1 MLCEVEMHRYADVI
15 IDISHDRLD
24 RPFTYRI
31 PDHLRD
37 RILLGSQ
44 VLVPFGKGK
53 EPRKGY
59 VTGFR
64 DRADL
69 EEERIRDI
77 LDLVSLREGYT
88 EESDRDFNLRL
99 AIWMKNAYG
108 STMITALKTV
118 MTSRKSGAPK
128 KKRTIRLIADPEAAE
143 EKLAWYRQKH
153 QLARARLL
161 EALLETPEIPYEMVT
176 AKLHVT
182 GPVIRALKSAGLV
195 EIEET
200 GFLRNPVSI
209 QDAGRGPAALS
220 PGQQEIADHVVSAFE
235 AGDPGVTLIHGITG
249 SGKTEVYINIIS
261 RICSQGRQAIMLI
274 PEIALTYQTLIR
286 FYRHF
291 GDRVSVINS
300 SLSESEK
307 ADQWERARRGEIDVI
322 IGPRSALFTPFEKLG
337 VIVIDEEHENSY
349 KNESMPKYHARETA
363 MQIARMRGA
372 ALVLG
377 SATPSLDAYYRA
389 LTGEF
394 KLFTLKERLT
404 GGTLPAVEIADMRA
418 ELRRGNRSIL
428 SASLRRKLEERLQKG
443 EQTMLFLN
451 RRGFAGSLSCRACG
465 YVVKCPHCDVAM
477 SVHMGRG
484 KGRMVCHYCGHEEAA
499 PGLCPSCGSR
509 YISAMKAGTEQVETY
524 LRQAFPGAR
533 ILRMDA
539 DTTSAKGSYEKILSS
554 FANEEADIL
563 LGTQMIVKGHDFPG
577 VTLVGILMADLSLY
591 SNDYRA
597 AERTFQ
603 LLTQAAGRAGR
614 GSLAGDVVIQTYQPD
629 HYAIVHA
636 SRQDYEG
643 FYEEEILY
651 RKLLLYPPVSH
662 MLAVQILSS
671 SEDAALSAAGG
682 IRSLL
687 EEIPSVL
694 IGPAPAGIG
703 RIRDIYRFGLY
714 IKDPK
719 YDTLIDYKDQIETY
733 IHTMQGNGNFRNV
746 QIQFDFDPVNPY

>member
-1 MLCEVEMHRYADVI
+1 MHRYADVI

-31 PDHLRD
+31 PDHLQQEIR
-37 RILLGSQ
+37 LGSQ
-44 VLVPFGKGK
+44 VLVPFGKAR

-59 VTGFR
+59 VTGFKES
-64 DRADL
+64 ADL
-69 EEERIRDI
+69 EEERIREI
-77 LDLVSLREGYT
+77 LDLVRLREGYT
-88 EESDRDFNLRL
+88 EENDRDFNIRL
-99 AIWMKNAYG
+99 AIWLKTCYG

-128 KKRTIRLIADPEAAE
+128 KKKTIRLTADPQTAAE
-143 EKLAWYRQKH
+143 KLLWYQKKH
-153 QLARARLL
+153 QTARARLL
-161 EALLETPEIPYEMVT
+161 NALLETPEIPYEMVT
-176 AKLHVT
+176 GKLHIT
-182 GPVIRALKSAGLV
+182 GPVIRALKTAGLL

-200 GFLRNPVSI
+200 GYLRNPVSVEN
-209 QDAGRGPAALS
+209 AGPGPASLS
-220 PGQQEIADHVVSAFE
+220 AEQSEIADYVVSDFE
-235 AGDPGVTLIHGITG
+235 SGHPGVTLIHGITG

-261 RICSQGRQAIMLI
+261 RICSRGRQAIMLI

-337 VIVIDEEHENSY
+337 VIVMDEEHENSY

-363 MQIARMRGA
+363 IQIARMRGA
-372 ALVLG
+372 AVVLG
-377 SATPSLDAYYRA
+377 SATPSLDAYYQA
-389 LTGEF
+389 GAGNY
-394 KLFTLKERLT
+394 KLFTLKRRLT
-404 GGTLPAVEIADMRA
+404 GGTLPRVEIADMRS
-418 ELRRGNRSIL
+418 ELRHGNRSIL
-428 SASLRRKLEERLQKG
+428 SASLYRKLEERLEKG

-465 YVVKCPHCDVAM
+465 YVAKCPHCDVAM

-484 KGRMVCHYCGHEEAA
+484 TRKMVCHYCGHEE
-499 PGLCPSCGSR
+499 PVPSLCPSCGSR
-509 YISAMKAGTEQVETY
+509 YISAMKAGTEQIEGFLKQT
-524 LRQAFPGAR
+524 FPKAR
-533 ILRMDA
+533 VLRMDA
-539 DTTSAKGSYEKILSS
+539 DTTSAKGSYEKILSA

-614 GSLAGDVVIQTYQPD
+614 GSLPGDVVIQTYQPE

-662 MLAVQILSS
+662 MLAVQILSP

-682 IRSLL
+682 IRMLL
-687 EEIPSVL
+687 EKIPSVL

-703 RIRDIYRFGLY
+703 RIRDIYRFALY

-719 YDTLIDYKDQIETY
+719 YDKLIVYKDQIEAY
-733 IHTMQGNGNFRNV
+733 IHTMQGNGNYRNV

>member
-1 MLCEVEMHRYADVI
+1 MVRYADVI
-15 IDISHDRLD
+15 IDISHERLD

-31 PDHLRD
+31 PDHLSD
-37 RILLGSQ
+37 RILLGSR

-53 EPRKGY
+53 EPRTGY

-64 DRADL
+64 ERPDL

-77 LDLVSLREGYT
+77 LDLVRLREGYT
-88 EESDRDFNLRL
+88 EEGDRDFSIRL
-99 AIWMKNAYG
+99 ALWMKNSYG

-118 MTSRKSGAPK
+118 MASRKSGAPK
-128 KKRTIRLIADPEAAE
+128 KKRTVRLCAE
-143 EKLAWYRQKH
+143 HDRALDQLSFYRRKH
-153 QLARARLL
+153 QTARARLL
-161 EALLETPEIPYEMVT
+161 EALIETPEIPYEMVT
-176 AKLHVT
+176 GKLDIQAPT
-182 GPVIRALKSAGLV
+182 IRSLKSAGIV
-195 EIEET
+195 EVEEK
-200 GFLRNPVSI
+200 GILRNPVSVS
-209 QDAGRGPAALS
+209 DAGKGPERLS
-220 PGQQEIADHVVSAFE
+220 PEQVSIADHVVSEFE
-235 AGDPGVTLIHGITG
+235 AGRPGVTLIHGITG

-261 RICSQGRQAIMLI
+261 RICGMGRQAIMLI

-322 IGPRSALFTPFEKLG
+322 IGPRSALFTPFERLG
-337 VIVIDEEHENSY
+337 VIVMDEEHETSY

-363 MQIARMRGA
+363 IEIARLRGA
-372 ALVLG
+372 SVVLG
-377 SATPSLDAYYRA
+377 SATPSLDAYFQAREGNY
-389 LTGEF
+389 T
-394 KLFTLKERLT
+394 LFTLKRRLT
-404 GGTLPAVEIADMRA
+404 GGSLPRVEIADMRA
-418 ELRRGNRSIL
+418 ELKRGNRSIL
-428 SASLRRKLEERLQKG
+428 SASLYRKLEERLNAG

-451 RRGFAGSLSCRACG
+451 RRGFAANLSCRSCG
-465 YVVKCPHCDVAM
+465 HVVRCPHCDVAM
-477 SVHMGRG
+477 SLHGSG
-484 KGRMVCHYCGHEEAA
+484 SWQKMVCHYCGHEEGV
-499 PGLCPSCGSR
+499 PRVCPSCGSR
-509 YISAMKAGTEQVETY
+509 YILPMKAGTEQIEAYLKET
-524 LRQAFPGAR
+524 FPKAR

-539 DTTSAKGSYEKILSS
+539 DTTSAKGSYEKILSA

-591 SNDYRA
+591 ANDYRA

-614 GSLAGDVVIQTYQPD
+614 GTIPGDVVIQTYQPD
-629 HYAIVHA
+629 HYAITHA

-651 RKLLLYPPVSH
+651 RKLLMYPPVSH
-662 MLAVQILSS
+662 MLSVQIQSP
-671 SEDAALSAAGG
+671 SEDMAAAAAGDL
-682 IRSLL
+682 RELL
-687 EEIPSVL
+687 QKGAAVI

-703 RIRDIYRFGLY
+703 RIRDIYRFVLY
-714 IKDPK
+714 IKDVS
-719 YDTLIDYKDQIETY
+719 YDKLIVCKDRVEEY
-733 IHTMQGNGNFRNV
+733 IHTLQGNGTYRNV